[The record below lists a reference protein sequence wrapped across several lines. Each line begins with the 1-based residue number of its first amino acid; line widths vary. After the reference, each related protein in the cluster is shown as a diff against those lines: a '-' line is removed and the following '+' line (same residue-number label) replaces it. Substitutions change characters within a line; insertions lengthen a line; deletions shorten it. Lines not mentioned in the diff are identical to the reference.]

1 MLVRDIMSP
10 YPAQI
15 RMGADIRRAAE
26 IISVSEVTHLMVLD
40 HEDAF
45 VGVLSE
51 GDLIRAMLPRFEEV
65 EESGGSL
72 ADAFRVFVDKGRELA
87 DRPVDPLV
95 ITDVVT
101 VSTSDEVVKAAVA
114 MLAKQI
120 RRIPVVDNGKLVGTV
135 SRADICRAVIYHS

>member
-26 IISVSEVTHLMVLD
+26 LTSVSEVAHLMVLD
-40 HEDAF
+40 HDDMF

-51 GDLIRAMLPRFEEV
+51 GDLIRAMLPRFDDV
-65 EESGGSL
+65 ALSGGTFD
-72 ADAFRVFVDKGRELA
+72 DAFRLFVEKGRELA

-95 ITDVVT
+95 VMDVVT
-101 VSTSDEVVKAAVA
+101 VSTGEEVARAAVA
-114 MLAKQI
+114 MLEKQI
-120 RRIPVVDNGKLVGTV
+120 RRIPVVDDGRLVGTL
-135 SRADICRAVIYHS
+135 SRADTCRAVIYHS